1 MLAGYQAMA
10 DEPGYILRIS
20 RDDIERQL
28 YARRL
33 LYVGIRRDW
42 SRGIMVLFVRKAGS
56 DDSFIGSGVI
66 DKIVVA
72 GELAEEERKLCL
84 ENNWYGKLVFAR
96 LARFRPA
103 VPIKDTPAAG
113 ENPLVLHGAIVSG
126 ANFSEIEKH
135 ARAKVVS

>member
-1 MLAGYQAMA
+1 MT
-10 DEPGYILRIS
+10 DEPGYIIRIT
-20 RDDIERQL
+20 RDDIEKQL
-28 YARRL
+28 HARRSI
-33 LYVGIRRDW
+33 YVGIRRDW
-42 SRGIMVLFVRKAGS
+42 SRGAKILFVRKAGS
-56 DDSFIGSGVI
+56 DDAFIGSGVV

-72 GELAEEERKLCL
+72 NGLAEEERKLCL
-84 ENNWYGKLVFAR
+84 ENNWYGKLMFAR

-113 ENPLVLHGAIVSG
+113 ENPLVLHGAIVSS

>member
-20 RDDIERQL
+20 RDEIERQL
-28 YARRL
+28 YARRS

-96 LARFRPA
+96 LSRFHPL
-103 VPIKDTPAAG
+103 VPVKDTPAAG
-113 ENPLVLHGAIVSG
+113 ENPLVLHGALVSST
-126 ANFSEIEKH
+126 NFSEIEGR
-135 ARAKVVS
+135 ARAKVMS